1 MGDTTEEMGAD
12 EDPFAALR
20 LYPVGCHRR
29 KDLVFA
35 PARRPFFF
43 FILGF
48 VRVIDLCLSS
58 VRTNVVASSRVAL
71 SSGS

>member
-20 LYPVGCHRR
+20 LYPVGCHREER
-29 KDLVFA
+29 FGLRAGA
-35 PARRPFFF
+35 PPFFF